1 MPILQVDHS
10 GKHLHNMEVKKG
22 NKESFH
28 AFEGQHMSLPQYN
41 SKYKN
46 ESNANAIRHLLGG
59 RVVDGQGIN

>member
-1 MPILQVDHS
+1 
-10 GKHLHNMEVKKG
+10 MEVKKG

-28 AFEGQHMSLPQYN
+28 AFEGQHMSLPQDN